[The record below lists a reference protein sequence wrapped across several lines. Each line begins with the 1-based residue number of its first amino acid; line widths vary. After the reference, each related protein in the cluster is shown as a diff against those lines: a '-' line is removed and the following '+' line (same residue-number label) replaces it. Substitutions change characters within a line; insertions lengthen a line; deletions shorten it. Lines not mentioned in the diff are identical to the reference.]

1 MGRNMTRNQKWR
13 AVPNLATFGEP
24 GLVLASSL
32 ILLLVCLLGISF
44 GPIHIGFSEI
54 IKSFSGQR
62 KGLTE
67 QDLSV
72 IFDIRLPRVLLAALV
87 GSALATSGAVYQAV
101 FRNPLA
107 DPYLLGAAAGA
118 GLGATIAFTNTDRNI
133 YGLLPIFS
141 FCGAIAAVLAS
152 FFISGRFFADPSSLV
167 LSGIAI
173 GSFATA
179 VQTYLQQRH
188 SALLRPVYS
197 WILGELTAASW
208 QVVIW
213 SSFYILCSLIIIF
226 SLAKRL
232 DGLLLSD
239 EEAFSLG
246 IDPQKIRIAAISAAT
261 LATATAVAASGLIG
275 FVGIVVPHLV
285 RGITHRVTNR
295 QLPVIALTG
304 ASFLVLAD
312 LGARTLLSPAE
323 LPIGV
328 ITAFVGAPFFLIVL
342 RRRRVGA

>member
-1 MGRNMTRNQKWR
+1 MRILRSKTGGEELRSIWR
-13 AVPNLATFGEP
+13 WELTLSAA
-24 GLVLASSL
+24 
-32 ILLLVCLLGISF
+32 LLLLIVGLLGISF
-44 GPIHIGFSEI
+44 GPINL
-54 IKSFSGQR
+54 SFSAIVKSIFGSHNA
-62 KGLTE
+62 LSD
-67 QDLSV
+67 QDRSV
-72 IFDIRLPRVLLAALV
+72 LFDIRLPRVILAALV
-87 GSALATSGAVYQAV
+87 GSALATSGAVYQTV

-118 GLGATIAFTNTDRNI
+118 GLGATIAITNSHRNV

-141 FCGAIAAVLAS
+141 FLGAILAVLVS
-152 FFISGRFFADPSSLV
+152 FFISGKFFAEPNTLL
-167 LSGIAI
+167 LSGIAV

-179 VQTYLQQRH
+179 IQTYLQQRH
-188 SALLRPVYS
+188 SASLRPVYS

-208 QVVIW
+208 SVVSW
-213 SSFYILCSLIIIF
+213 SAIYIAIALFILFAI
-226 SLAKRL
+226 AKQL
-232 DGLLLSD
+232 DGLMLTD
-239 EEAFSLG
+239 EEAYSLG
-246 IDPQKIRIAAISAAT
+246 VNPNRLRIIAVIAAT

-285 RGITHRVTNR
+285 RGATHRVTNR
-295 QLPVIALTG
+295 ALPTIALVG

-342 RRRRVGA
+342 RRKRLVNQ